1 MEKGDFLP
9 EFQLP
14 DQNGR
19 TVSKGDFSGG
29 WLVLYFY
36 PKDST
41 SGCTREALDFS
52 QLRGEFQG
60 EGCRIVGV
68 SPDSVESHA
77 RFAEKNDLRI
87 TLLSDT
93 EKTLLREAGAW
104 GTKRNYGREYEGVT
118 RTTLLADPTGKVRE
132 IWTGVKVRRKTKT
145 CEILHARTVL
155 ERLRELKG

>member
-1 MEKGDFLP
+1 MVP

-14 DQNGR
+14 DQSG
-19 TVSKGDFSGG
+19 TMVSSGDFRGS

-36 PKDST
+36 PRDGT

-52 QLRGEFQG
+52 SLKGEFQE

-77 RFAEKNDLRI
+77 RFTEKNDLRI

-93 EKTLLREAGAW
+93 EKALLKEAGAW

-118 RTTLLADPTGKVRE
+118 RTTILADPAGKVRE
-132 IWTGVKVRRKTKT
+132 IWRSVKVRRKTKS
-145 CEILHARTVL
+145 CEILHARSVL

>member
-1 MEKGDFLP
+1 MEKGDIVP

-14 DQNGR
+14 DQNGT
-19 TVSKGDFSGG
+19 TVSSGDLRGS

-52 QLRGEFQG
+52 ALKGEFQG

-68 SPDSVESHA
+68 SPDPVESHA
-77 RFAEKNDLRI
+77 RFAEKNGLGI

-93 EKTLLREAGAW
+93 EKALLKEAGAW

-118 RTTLLADPTGKVRE
+118 RTTILADPSGQVRE
-132 IWTGVKVRRKTKT
+132 IWRSVKVRRKTKT